1 MTGRIAVFVNERR
14 VELPAGATAADAVAA
29 FDVQL
34 AAAPG
39 LRCTDARGLPV
50 EPTAILQGGAI
61 LRALPGARK
70 SAGADADA

>member
-1 MTGRIAVFVNERR
+1 VTARIAVFVNERR
-14 VELPAGATAADAVAA
+14 VELPPGATAADAVAA
-29 FDVQL
+29 FDAAL

-50 EPTAILQGGAI
+50 ALGAVLPGGAI

-70 SAGADADA
+70 PGEADADT